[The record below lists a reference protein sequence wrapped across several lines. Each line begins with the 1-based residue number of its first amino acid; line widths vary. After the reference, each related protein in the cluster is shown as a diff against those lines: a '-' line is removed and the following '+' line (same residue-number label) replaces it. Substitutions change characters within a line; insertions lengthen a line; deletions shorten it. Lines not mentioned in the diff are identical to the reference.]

1 MTKHRSVFVAGI
13 FNVLHPGHIRL
24 LKFAKECGDKLIVG
38 VISDTLAGD
47 GAHVAQDFRLEAV
60 KMNALVDEVF
70 LVQTSVEQEVLRLKP
85 DIVVKGK
92 EHESQKNPEQKA
104 VDSYG
109 GKLIFSSGDV
119 VFSSLDL
126 IRREIGTQ
134 NSKPITLPNQ
144 FMSRRKVSSKSL
156 RDLMQKFKGL
166 KVVVIGD
173 VIIDEYISCDPLGM
187 SEEDSTIV
195 VTPISSRTF
204 VGGAAIVAAHAAS
217 LGAKVKFFSVV
228 GDDAS
233 AKFCQEELSKF
244 GVEHHLLVDDSR
256 PTTLKQRFRSRSK
269 TLLRV
274 SHLAQRQIDGSL
286 QNALVANVT
295 KSCADADLLIF
306 SDFNY
311 GILPQTVVDQITAI
325 AKKNKVKIVADS
337 QSSSQIGDILR
348 FQDTDL
354 LTPTEREARLALRN
368 TEDGLVVV
376 AQMICER
383 ANSKAAL
390 VKLGEEG
397 VLLRFRDGSDWK
409 TDQIPALNSAP
420 QDVAGAGDCMLVA
433 SSLALTVGANMWEA
447 GLLGSLA
454 AAIQVGRVGNTPIT
468 QDEILHELSE

>member
-24 LKFAKECGDKLIVG
+24 LKFAKECGDKLVVG
-38 VISDTLAGD
+38 VISDTLAAD

-104 VDSYG
+104 VESYG

-134 NSKPITLPNQ
+134 NSKPITLPDQ

-156 RDLMQKFKGL
+156 RDLMQNFKGL

-274 SHLAQRQIDGSL
+274 SHLAQRLIDESF
-286 QNALVANVT
+286 QNELAANLA
-295 KSCADADLLIF
+295 KACSDADLLIF

-311 GILPQTVVDQITAI
+311 GTLPQGVVDQVTAI
-325 AKKNKVKIVADS
+325 ATKNKTKIVADS
-337 QSSSQIGDILR
+337 QSSSQIGDISR
-348 FQDTDL
+348 FKNVDL

-368 TEDGLVVV
+368 TEDGLVVIAELVCV
-376 AQMICER
+376 A
-383 ANSKAAL
+383 ANAGAAI
-390 VKLGEEG
+390 VKLGEQG
-397 VLLRFRDGSDWK
+397 VLLHARKGKTFE

>member
-1 MTKHRSVFVAGI
+1 
-13 FNVLHPGHIRL
+13 
-24 LKFAKECGDKLIVG
+24 
-38 VISDTLAGD
+38 
-47 GAHVAQDFRLEAV
+47 
-60 KMNALVDEVF
+60 LVDSAVEEVI
-70 LVQTSVEQEVLRLKP
+70 LKLKP
-85 DIVVKGK
+85 ALVVKGK
-92 EHESQKNPEQKA
+92 EHKSHENPEQKA

-109 GKLIFSSGDV
+109 GKLLFSSGDV

-126 IRREIGTQ
+126 IRREMASQEQKSI
-134 NSKPITLPNQ
+134 SLPKQ
-144 FMSRRKVSSKSL
+144 FMSRRKVTAKSL
-156 RDLMQKFKGL
+156 IDVMQKFKGL
-166 KVVVIGD
+166 KVVVVGD
-173 VIIDEYISCDPLGM
+173 VIVDEYISCDPLGM
-187 SEEDSTIV
+187 SEEDPTIV
-195 VTPISSRTF
+195 VTPISSRAF
-204 VGGAAIVAAHAAS
+204 IGGAAIVAAHASS

-233 AKFCQEELSKF
+233 AKFCRDELSKF

-274 SHLAQRQIDGSL
+274 SHLAQRLIDESF
-286 QNALVANVT
+286 QNELADKMA
-295 KSCADADLLIF
+295 KACSDADLLIF

-311 GILPQTVVDQITAI
+311 GTLPQAVVDQITAI
-325 AKKNKVKIVADS
+325 AAKNKTKIVADS
-337 QSSSQIGDILR
+337 QSSSQIGDISR
-348 FQDTDL
+348 FKNVDL

-368 TEDGLVVV
+368 TEDGLVVIAELVCV
-376 AQMICER
+376 A
-383 ANSKAAL
+383 ANAGAAI
-390 VKLGEEG
+390 VKLGEQG
-397 VLLRFRDGSDWK
+397 VLLHARKGKTFE

>member
-1 MTKHRSVFVAGI
+1 VFVSGT
-13 FNVLHPGHIRL
+13 FNVLHPGHLRL
-24 LKFAKECGDKLIVG
+24 LKFAKASGERLVVG
-38 VISDTLAGD
+38 VLTDRVAGSA
-47 GAHVAQDFRLEAV
+47 AHVPQDFRLEAV
-60 KMNALVDEVF
+60 KMNGLVDEAF
-70 LVQTSVEQEVLRLKP
+70 LIDSPVEEVILKLKP
-85 DIVVKGK
+85 ALVVKGK
-92 EHESQKNPEQKA
+92 EHKSHENPEQKA

-109 GKLIFSSGDV
+109 GKLLFSSGDV

-126 IRREIGTQ
+126 IRREMASQEQKSI
-134 NSKPITLPNQ
+134 SLPKQ
-144 FMSRRKVSSKSL
+144 FMSRRKVTAKSL
-156 RDLMQKFKGL
+156 IDVMQKFKGL
-166 KVVVIGD
+166 KVVVVGD
-173 VIIDEYISCDPLGM
+173 VIVDEYISCDPLGM
-187 SEEDSTIV
+187 SEEDPTIV

-204 VGGAAIVAAHAAS
+204 IGGAAIVAAHTSS
-217 LGAKVKFFSVV
+217 LGANVKFFSVV

-233 AKFCQEELSKF
+233 AKFCRDELSKF

-274 SHLAQRQIDGSL
+274 SHLAQRLIDESFQDEL
-286 QNALVANVT
+286 AT
-295 KSCADADLLIF
+295 KLAKACSAADLLIF

-311 GILPQTVVDQITAI
+311 GTLPQGVVDQITAI
-325 AKKNKVKIVADS
+325 AAKNKTKIVADS
-337 QSSSQIGDILR
+337 QSSSQIGDISR
-348 FQDTDL
+348 FKNVDL

-368 TEDGLVVV
+368 TEDGLVVIAELVCV
-376 AQMICER
+376 A
-383 ANSKAAL
+383 ANAGAAI
-390 VKLGEEG
+390 VKLGEQG
-397 VLLRFRDGSDWK
+397 VLLHARKGKTFE